1 MALADHPRASYDY
14 EILET
19 YEAGIELL
27 GFEVKA
33 IRKGQA
39 SLRGAHVVVRGGEA
53 YLVGANIPPYQAHNT
68 PADYDPTR
76 ARRLLLNKKEL
87 RTLLGKEEQKG
98 LTLIPLSLYNKSQ
111 VIKVKIAVARGKKR
125 ADKREVIKAREAG
138 REAQRTLKNESSA

>member
-1 MALADHPRASYDY
+1 MS
-14 EILET
+14 
-19 YEAGIELL
+19 
-27 GFEVKA
+27 
-33 IRKGQA
+33 
-39 SLRGAHVVVRGGEA
+39 
-53 YLVGANIPPYQAHNT
+53 IPPYQTHNT
-68 PADYDPTR
+68 PADYYPGR
-76 ARRLLLNKKEL
+76 SRRLLLSKKEL

>member
-1 MALADHPRASYDY
+1 MALADHPRATYDY

-53 YLVGANIPPYQAHNT
+53 YLVGASVPPYQTNNT
-68 PADYDPTR
+68 PVDYDPLR
-76 ARRLLLNKKEL
+76 ARRLLLGKKEL
-87 RTLLGKEEQKG
+87 RELLGKEEQKG

-125 ADKREVIKAREAG
+125 ADKRETIKEREAG
-138 REAQRTLKNESSA
+138 REARRTLKNESSA